1 MGTEYQPIQ
10 LVRTNIK
17 IYCLGF
23 ADDMAVLTG
32 DFIRPQKHIIH
43 ILKYIA
49 ERIHRFPNFFENWI
63 HMTCIKHE
71 PIYTLQKSL

>member
-10 LVRTNIK
+10 LVRNNNK

-32 DFIRPQKHIIH
+32 DIH
-43 ILKYIA
+43 TTPKTYYTQLKI
-49 ERIHRFPNFFENWI
+49 NFQNN
-63 HMTCIKHE
+63 T
-71 PIYTLQKSL
+71 

>member
-10 LVRTNIK
+10 LIRTNIK

-32 DFIRPQKHIIH
+32 DIH
-43 ILKYIA
+43 TTPKTYYTHLKINC
-49 ERIHRFPNFFENWI
+49 RKN
-63 HMTCIKHE
+63 T
-71 PIYTLQKSL
+71 